1 MWRILKVRSIGGF
14 TNVWMSVKLIYFD
27 YDFYIYTYKY
37 LEKRQ
42 KKIDFDELPKKN
54 SKIKITKKKNY

>member
-1 MWRILKVRSIGGF
+1 
-14 TNVWMSVKLIYFD
+14 MSVKLIYFD

-42 KKIDFDELPKKN
+42 KKIDFDELAKKN

>member
-1 MWRILKVRSIGGF
+1 
-14 TNVWMSVKLIYFD
+14 MSVKLIYFD

>member
-1 MWRILKVRSIGGF
+1 
-14 TNVWMSVKLIYFD
+14 MSVKLIYFD

-42 KKIDFDELPKKN
+42 KEKINFDELPKMN
-54 SKIKITKKKNY
+54 FRIKITKIKI